1 MPVYSR
7 VFTTPAN
14 KTEDNDLW
22 VEGDVITFVRIRFP
36 PGPNGLLKVA
46 IFYGEKQLF
55 PWEEGTWFIG
65 DDETIAWDEYFVLPE
80 RPCRL
85 IIRVKNEDD
94 TYEHSVLA
102 TIVTQSY
109 ASTRE
114 TRLARA
120 LARFLRPLLGYV

>member
-7 VFTTPAN
+7 VFTTSASTT
-14 KTEDNDLW
+14 KDYDLW

-55 PWEEGTWFIG
+55 PWEESTWFIG

-85 IIRVKNEDD
+85 IVRVKNDDD
-94 TYEHSVLA
+94 TYEHSVLV